1 VLLVLL
7 LELGCGS
14 VIGSRSI
21 WTNFDASVLV
31 SLVELLTTSVL
42 VSSDVADSNVS
53 QLLVCVELTTLW
65 KQILSKVT
73 RCEKVK
79 GNGEE
84 RRVPVN
90 MVGDAVGAG

>member
-1 VLLVLL
+1 MLLVLL

-21 WTNFDASVLV
+21 WTNFDASVSV

-73 RCEKVK
+73 RE
-79 GNGEE
+79 
-84 RRVPVN
+84 
-90 MVGDAVGAG
+90 M